1 MKHNLK
7 KRLVLY
13 FLGLFIM
20 TVGIAISV
28 KSDLG
33 VSPVSSIPYTLTC
46 VWGIE
51 MGKATILFHAVL
63 VVLQI
68 AILRKKFQ
76 VKNLLQVPV
85 GVVFGYFTTFSNYL
99 MSFAPD
105 PQSLVLRLVMLLV
118 SVVLIAVGIFF
129 YLPANI
135 MPLAGEGVMQAISD
149 TLQVPFPRVKV
160 AFDVTMVAVSL
171 ATCPADSP
179 PAGQRGRGHCGGR
192 RAGGRGPGADHQALL
207 RLARRP
213 AGRGEPK
220 ERPQR
225 QNGHPLRSPN
235 KTSASPP
242 PVSGGG
248 RFFVGSFQ
256 GPLVRGRRRSI
267 IQEKPPVLPE
277 RCGGALC

>member
-105 PQSLVLRLVMLLV
+105 PQNLVLRLVMLLV

-171 ATCPADSP
+171 ATCLLILHRLGSVGVGTVVA
-179 PAGQRGRGHCGGR
+179 AVLVGVVLGQITKRFSGWR
-192 RAGGRGPGADHQALL
+192 DALL
-207 RLARRP
+207 
-213 AGRGEPK
+213 E
-220 ERPQR
+220 E
-225 QNGHPLRSPN
+225 
-235 KTSASPP
+235 
-242 PVSGGG
+242 VSQKKDPSGKMAT
-248 RFFVGSFQ
+248 
-256 GPLVRGRRRSI
+256 P
-267 IQEKPPVLPE
+267 
-277 RCGGALC
+277 